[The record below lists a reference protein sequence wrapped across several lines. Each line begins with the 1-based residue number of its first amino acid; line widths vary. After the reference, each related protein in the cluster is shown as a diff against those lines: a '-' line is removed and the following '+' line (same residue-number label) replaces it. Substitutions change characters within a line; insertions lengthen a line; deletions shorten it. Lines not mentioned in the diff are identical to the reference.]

1 VGALLDTHTLYW
13 FVTESVQLDPSALVA
28 ISDARAAGQLYV
40 SPMTAW
46 ELSVAA
52 QKRPGPG
59 RPNLGDLASRQWFS
73 EAIAI
78 AGAKVTPI
86 RQLIALEAAEVATI
100 YGRKD
105 PGDCFLIATARVKL
119 IPIVTRDSAMRD
131 LARDRPDYLTV
142 IAC

>member
-13 FVTESVQLDPSALVA
+13 FVTESVQLDASAIVA

-52 QKRPGPG
+52 QKPPGPG
-59 RPNLGDLASRQWFS
+59 RPNLGDLAPRHWFS
-73 EAIAI
+73 EAIAMT
-78 AGAKVTPI
+78 GAKVTPI

-100 YGRKD
+100 YSRKD
-105 PGDCFLIATARVKL
+105 PGDCFLIATARVKQ
-119 IPIVTRDSAMRD
+119 IPIITRDGAMRD

>member
-1 VGALLDTHTLYW
+1 
-13 FVTESVQLDPSALVA
+13 
-28 ISDARAAGQLYV
+28 
-40 SPMTAW
+40 MTAW

-52 QKRPGPG
+52 QKPPGPG
-59 RPNLGDLASRQWFS
+59 RPNLGDLPPRQWFS
-73 EAIAI
+73 DAIAI

-86 RQLIALEAAEVATI
+86 RQVIALEAAEVAMI

-105 PGDCFLIATARVKL
+105 PGDCFLIATARVKR
-119 IPIVTRDSAMRD
+119 IPIITRDGAMRD